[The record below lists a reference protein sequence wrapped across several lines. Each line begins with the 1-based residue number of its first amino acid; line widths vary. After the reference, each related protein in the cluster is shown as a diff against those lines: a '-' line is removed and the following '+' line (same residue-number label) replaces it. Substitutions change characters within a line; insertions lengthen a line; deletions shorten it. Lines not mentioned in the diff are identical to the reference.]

1 MELKHNLTGTRLI
14 CLCIVVSLSYIIWG
28 ICGSLLPPFFPDEA
42 KSKGASLSQ
51 SGFVFGVF
59 SLAGFISSPFFGKYG
74 GNVSPRF
81 LYIPGSFAIAACTLV
96 FGTLHFIDNLSLFLC
111 LSYFL
116 RTILGMANAAGWS
129 SLLAAL
135 ITIFPDKV
143 AKIVASS
150 EFFYGIGYMLGPAV
164 GALLYNLGGFV
175 LPFEMIGL
183 FAFVTTIMMI
193 LIIPTVNASTPETNG
208 NSSGSSQY

>member
-1 MELKHNLTGTRLI
+1 MDSKHNFTGTRLI
-14 CLCIVVSLSYIIWG
+14 FLYTVVSFAYIIWG

-96 FGTLHFIDNLSLFLC
+96 FGALHFIDNLNLFLS

-116 RTILGMANAAGWS
+116 RIILGIANAAGWS
-129 SLLAAL
+129 SLLATL

-143 AKIVASS
+143 AKIVAAS

-164 GALLYNLGGFV
+164 GAFLYNLGGFV
-175 LPFEMIGL
+175 LPFEIIGL
-183 FAFVTTIMMI
+183 LALITTIWMI
-193 LIIPTVNASTPETNG
+193 LVIPPVNASSPETSS
-208 NSSGSSQY
+208 NSKFGQ